1 MSERAGTQEQ
11 ISSSRSAL
19 VFDGR
24 RVIPSTV
31 AMRKREG
38 QKATE
43 EGGKKSGRRLEVLGF
58 YGYLANYKSTFYPA
72 MVALFLTALLSLA
85 FPFFLSHLI
94 GGVNFG
100 NAEEL
105 DIARVKEGINRT
117 VLILIAVL
125 AVQAV
130 ISYWRVRGFIKA
142 GESALND
149 IRRDVFNHLLRLPM
163 AFFENNR
170 AGELSSRVAADLTV
184 LRETLLTTVPQMI
197 RQTVILIGGLVFI
210 FICSWKLSLFM
221 LAVIPAVVLAVAFF
235 GRKVR
240 GYSKDAQNSLAAS
253 SVVIEESTQGIAEV
267 KSFGNE
273 VFEEARHE
281 ESLTEY
287 LTVVLKG
294 ARVRAAFIAFIIFVM
309 FGTISLVAWYGAGL
323 LTTGEISQRQFV
335 AFILFSVFVGASL
348 GSFPEIVSQIQKAN
362 GATERLREILDETGE
377 FVGGEADAATV
388 ISGELAAKGL
398 TFAYPSRPDVQVL
411 KGLDFTIAAG
421 EKVAFV
427 GPSGGGKSTLF
438 ALLQRFH
445 EVSEGTLSLDGRPVA
460 DWPLA
465 ELRASLAVVP
475 QDVHLFGGTIG
486 ENIAYGRPGSSQ
498 EAIESAAKEANAAAF
513 IQEFPEG
520 YETLVGP
527 RGVRLSGGQRQRIAI
542 ARAILADPKILLLD
556 EATSALDSESE
567 RLVQEA
573 LEKLMVGR
581 TSLIIAHRLGTV
593 RGCDQIHVLG
603 NGRILE
609 SGTHDELLAADG
621 TYRLLAETQLL

>member
-1 MSERAGTQEQ
+1 
-11 ISSSRSAL
+11 
-19 VFDGR
+19 
-24 RVIPSTV
+24 
-31 AMRKREG
+31 MRKRKGPKEG
-38 QKATE
+38 KNSGE
-43 EGGKKSGRRLEVLGF
+43 KRGRRLEVLGF
-58 YGYLANYKSTFYPA
+58 YGYLANYKGTFYPA

-105 DIARVKEGINRT
+105 DIDRVQEGINRT

-125 AVQAV
+125 AVQALV
-130 ISYWRVRGFIKA
+130 SYWRVRGFIKA

-149 IRRDVFNHLLRLPM
+149 IRRDVFNHLVRLPM
-163 AFFENNR
+163 TFFENHR
-170 AGELSSRVAADLTV
+170 AGELSSRVAADLAV

-221 LAVIPAVVLAVAFF
+221 LAVIPVVVLAVAFF

-240 GYSKDAQNSLAAS
+240 GYSKEAQDSLAAS

-273 VFEEARHE
+273 SYEESRHE
-281 ESLTEY
+281 KSLAEY
-287 LTVVLKG
+287 LQVVLKG

-309 FGTISLVAWYGAGL
+309 FGTISVVAWYGAGL

-362 GATERLREILDETGE
+362 GATERLREILDEECEPAG
-377 FVGGEADAATV
+377 
-388 ISGELAAKGL
+388 LAAETMAQVKGDIAAQDL
-398 TFAYPSRPDVQVL
+398 TFSYPSRPDVAVL
-411 KGLDFTIAAG
+411 KGINFTVKG
-421 EKVAFV
+421 GSKVAFV

-445 EVSEGTLSLDGRPVA
+445 EVGAGTLTLDGRSLA

-465 ELRASLAVVP
+465 DLRASLAVVP
-475 QDVHLFGGTIG
+475 QDVHLFGGTIA
-486 ENIAYGRPGSSQ
+486 ENIAYGQPGSSQ
-498 EAIESAAKEANAAAF
+498 AAIESAAREANAADF

-542 ARAILADPKILLLD
+542 ARAILADPALLLLD

-593 RGCDQIHVLG
+593 RGCDQIHVLA
-603 NGRILE
+603 NGKILE
-609 SGTHDELLAADG
+609 SGTHQELLAADG
-621 TYRLLAETQLL
+621 TYRLLADTQLL

>member
-1 MSERAGTQEQ
+1 M
-11 ISSSRSAL
+11 
-19 VFDGR
+19 FDGR
-24 RVIPSTV
+24 QVLASTV
-31 AMRKREG
+31 AMRKQEG
-38 QKATE
+38 RKA
-43 EGGKKSGRRLEVLGF
+43 GKDEPKKQGKRLEVLGF
-58 YGYLANYKSTFYPA
+58 YGYLANYKRIFYPA

-100 NAEEL
+100 NADEL
-105 DIARVKEGINRT
+105 DISRVKEGINRT
-117 VLILIAVL
+117 VLILIGTL
-125 AVQAV
+125 AVQAI

-163 AFFENNR
+163 AFFEKNR

-184 LRETLLTTVPQMI
+184 LRETLLTTVPQLI
-197 RQTVILIGGLVFI
+197 RQTVILLGGLIFI

-240 GYSKDAQNSLAAS
+240 GYSREAQESLAAS

-273 VFEEARHE
+273 SFEEGRHE
-281 ESLTEY
+281 ESLADY
-287 LTVVLKG
+287 LAVVLKG

-309 FGTISLVAWYGAGL
+309 FGTISVVAWYGAGL

-362 GATERLREILDETGE
+362 GATERLREILDEPCE
-377 FVGGEADAATV
+377 SAGGEPDSSRV
-388 ISGELAAKGL
+388 VSGELVAEGL
-398 TFAYPSRPDVQVL
+398 TFSYPSRPEVQVL

-421 EKVAFV
+421 SKVAFV

-438 ALLQRFH
+438 ALLQRLH
-445 EVSEGTLSLDGRPVA
+445 EVDSGGLMLDGQSVA
-460 DWPLA
+460 EWPLTQ
-465 ELRASLAVVP
+465 LRSSLAVVP

-486 ENIAYGRPGSSQ
+486 ENISYGKPGSDR
-498 EAIESAAKEANAAAF
+498 EAVENAAKEANADEF
-513 IQEFPEG
+513 IKSFPEG

-542 ARAILADPKILLLD
+542 ARAILADPKVLLLD

-567 RLVQEA
+567 RLVQDA

-593 RGCDQIHVLG
+593 RGCDRIYVLNQG
-603 NGRILE
+603 QILE
-609 SGTHDELLAADG
+609 SGTHEELLAADG